1 MVWYQIIFLLG
12 FMLAVVLLAIAS
24 LQVMDLDKKV
34 QSFSAELTERYTKPL
49 ASLND
54 AESPKPPPPVT

>member
-1 MVWYQIIFLLG
+1 
-12 FMLAVVLLAIAS
+12 MLAVVLLAIAS

-34 QSFSAELTERYTKPL
+34 QSFSAELMERYTKPL

-54 AESPKPPPPVT
+54 AESPK